1 MNNEQTS
8 QEAALRTETKRK
20 MMQAARHYEQ
30 KIFNKEQAERR
41 LNRARRTT
49 PARVEQAA
57 AVLEF
62 AKEAE
67 DDAFNLL
74 RAASIEAGEAGWSI
88 DDRIFFSQEAAQEQR
103 DLAMG
108 GGWAQGGGRR
118 RKTRVARKHSIRRKS
133 ATRKYK
139 RTRRA

>member
-1 MNNEQTS
+1 MNNEQAS
-8 QEAALRTETKRK
+8 QDARLRTETKQK

-30 KIFNKEQAERR
+30 KILNKEQAERR
-41 LNRARRTT
+41 LNRARRTS

-67 DDAFNLL
+67 DDAFYLL
-74 RAASIEAGEAGWSI
+74 RVASTEAGEAGWSV

-103 DLAMG
+103 DLAIRG
-108 GGWAQGGGRR
+108 GLAQGGGRR
-118 RKTRVARKHSIRRKS
+118 KTRGARMRSSRRKS
-133 ATRKYK
+133 STRKYK
-139 RTRRA
+139 RRA